1 MVVEIR
7 KWIGHLAGF
16 DKEKYIKGKY
26 TGQIKHRRDDS
37 SMWTDLLKAR
47 WVYLKGR
54 KLIVY
59 SGRNTLF
66 WLDTWWSETPCANNF
81 LCRMIW
87 VMINLLQY
95 MIAKQMVRC
104 VRQLK
109 FRRRLYGALRDQW
122 VGIREYVMNY
132 SDDVQKDVST
142 WRDEQNRVFSL
153 LSLPMII

>member
-1 MVVEIR
+1 
-7 KWIGHLAGF
+7 
-16 DKEKYIKGKY
+16 
-26 TGQIKHRRDDS
+26 
-37 SMWTDLLKAR
+37 
-47 WVYLKGR
+47 
-54 KLIVY
+54 
-59 SGRNTLF
+59 
-66 WLDTWWSETPCANNF
+66 
-81 LCRMIW
+81 
-87 VMINLLQY
+87 